1 MFSRTLGKKFGP
13 GSKLTSA
20 VQVANTRK
28 IGKKINIKLIKVYN
42 LSKFFRYPSI
52 VSSHF
57 LTL

>member
-28 IGKKINIKLIKVYN
+28 IGKKINIKLIIQFNFNSEYYVIFVCCN
-42 LSKFFRYPSI
+42 RI
-52 VSSHF
+52 
-57 LTL
+57 